1 MNHLGYNVIVNGKTA
16 VCYPLNL
23 GVNGSLFPEDNKEDE
38 TAFAS
43 AILAAK
49 RHVHPF
55 TGGLLRPVGLDS
67 VLHLL
72 ELGHTVDVSQFP
84 ACKRDDI
91 KTLKVVKNTFDTTY

>member
-55 TGGLLRPVGLDS
+55 TG
-67 VLHLL
+67 
-72 ELGHTVDVSQFP
+72 
-84 ACKRDDI
+84 
-91 KTLKVVKNTFDTTY
+91 